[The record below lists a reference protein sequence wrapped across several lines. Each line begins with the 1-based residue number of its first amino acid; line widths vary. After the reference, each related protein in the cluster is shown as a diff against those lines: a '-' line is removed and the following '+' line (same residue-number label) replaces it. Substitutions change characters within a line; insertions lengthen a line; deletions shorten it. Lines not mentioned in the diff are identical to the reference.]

1 MNGAMGMTKDKDI
14 VSLALASAEDAQEY
28 EKKEDDAPVQPTL
41 DPMRPFLPKP
51 SSTWNK
57 KLWCLLAA
65 SIAKQHKFD
74 GPTWK
79 EMEKAFYERLKR
91 LNALL
96 KAETG
101 ATSTSPSNRVTRHR
115 A

>member
-1 MNGAMGMTKDKDI
+1 MNDAMGMTKDKDI
-14 VSLALASAEDAQEY
+14 ACIALASAEDAEQY
-28 EKKEDDAPVQPTL
+28 EIEEDDAPVQPTL

-51 SSTWNK
+51 SSTWNQ

-65 SIAKQHKFD
+65 SIAEQHEFD

-96 KAETG
+96 KVEIKAI
-101 ATSTSPSNRVTRHR
+101 STTPSNRVTRRR